1 MNKSMAPVGR
11 PSAGP
16 RKDVHV
22 RVPDAMLVEL
32 FLYKPHM
39 MAPGGGVKY
48 GAIQEYLLGLM
59 QLDLEQTRKRL
70 QEQNTHDTQG

>member
-1 MNKSMAPVGR
+1 MSGKSMNPVGR
-11 PSAGP
+11 PAAGP

-22 RVPDAMLVEL
+22 RVPDHMLVEL
-32 FLYKPHM
+32 FLYNPQM

-59 QLDLEQTRKRL
+59 KLDLEQTRKRL
-70 QEQNTHDTQG
+70 QEKS